1 MRNLSD
7 EVTKLIQKKI
17 IYTNGGTFG
26 GSNFYPNGDDKQLL
40 DLYQ

>member
-17 IYTNGGTFG
+17 IYSNGTVG
-26 GSNFYPNGDDKQLL
+26 GSNFYPNADDKQLL